1 MIHPQTRVME
11 CGPEIGVGV
20 FATAVI
26 PRGTIVVVRDRFDI
40 CLTREQFLNL
50 PEPTRSIM
58 ETHLYH
64 DKCGNLILS
73 WDHARY
79 MNHSCRANSMMTDY
93 GLEIAVRDIAP
104 GEELTTE
111 YGLLNIQDPYP
122 IHCGCENCREHL
134 RLDDIDVHADA
145 WDALIEAS
153 LRRIPGLDQPLLGL
167 LEEDWRARLDA
178 FVAGKAAYSSIRNL
192 KWRDEAFCRQ
202 SVL

>member
-1 MIHPQTRVME
+1 MIHPHTKVLE

-20 FATAVI
+20 FATAFI

-40 CLTREQFLNL
+40 CLTPEEFSCL
-50 PEPTRSIM
+50 PEPARSTM

-79 MNHSCRANSMMTDY
+79 MNHSCHANTMMTDY
-93 GLEIAVRDIAP
+93 NLEIAVRDIAA

-122 IHCGCENCREHL
+122 LACGCEHCRGHL
-134 RLDDIDVHADA
+134 RLDDIDVHAGA

-153 LRRIPGLDQPLLGL
+153 LRRIPDLDQPLLNL
-167 LEEDWRARLDA
+167 LEADWRARLDA
-178 FVAGKAAYSSIRNL
+178 FTAGRAPYSSIRNL

-202 SVL
+202 PEL